1 MKMAQTAKKVN
12 FMVNNNVRK
21 EFERLVPPG
30 ERSKIVNEALRKEL
44 NLIKRERLTEKLLS
58 IRAKSP
64 SLSTDDITGIVRE
77 NRARQ

>member
-1 MKMAQTAKKVN
+1 MAQTAKKVN
-12 FMVNNNVRK
+12 FMVNDNVRR

-64 SLSTDDITGIVRE
+64 SLSTDDIAGIVRK

>member
-1 MKMAQTAKKVN
+1 MAQTAKKVN

-64 SLSTDDITGIVRE
+64 SLSTDEITEIVKK

>member
-1 MKMAQTAKKVN
+1 M
-12 FMVNNNVRK
+12 NNNVRK

-30 ERSKIVNEALRKEL
+30 ERSKIVNETLRKEL

-64 SLSTDDITGIVRE
+64 SLSTDDITEIVKK
-77 NRARQ
+77 NRTRQ

>member
-1 MKMAQTAKKVN
+1 
-12 FMVNNNVRK
+12 MVNDNVRR

-64 SLSTDDITGIVRE
+64 SLSTDDIAGIVRK

>member
-64 SLSTDDITGIVRE
+64 SLSNDDITEIVKK

>member
-1 MKMAQTAKKVN
+1 MAQTAKKVN
-12 FMVNNNVRK
+12 FMVSDNVRK

-64 SLSTDDITGIVRE
+64 SLSTDAITGLVRK

>member
-1 MKMAQTAKKVN
+1 MAQTAKKVN

-64 SLSTDDITGIVRE
+64 SLSTDDIIEIVRK

>member
-1 MKMAQTAKKVN
+1 MAQTAKKVN

-64 SLSTDDITGIVRE
+64 SLSTDDIIGIVRE

>member
-1 MKMAQTAKKVN
+1 MAQTAKKVN

>member
-1 MKMAQTAKKVN
+1 MAQTAKKVN

-44 NLIKRERLTEKLLS
+44 NLIKRERLTGKLLS

-64 SLSTDDITGIVRE
+64 SLSTDDITEIVKK

>member
-1 MKMAQTAKKVN
+1 MAQTAKKVN

-64 SLSTDDITGIVRE
+64 SLSTDDITEIVKK

>member
-1 MKMAQTAKKVN
+1 MAQTAKKVN
-12 FMVNNNVRK
+12 FMVSDNVRK

-30 ERSKIVNEALRKEL
+30 ERSRIVNEALRKEL

-64 SLSTDDITGIVRE
+64 SLSTDDITGIVRK

>member
-1 MKMAQTAKKVN
+1 MAQTAKKVN

-64 SLSTDDITGIVRE
+64 SLSNDDITEIVKE
-77 NRARQ
+77 K

>member
-1 MKMAQTAKKVN
+1 MTQTSKKVN
-12 FMVNNNVRK
+12 FMVNNDVRK

-30 ERSKIVNEALRKEL
+30 ERSKVVNEALRKEL

-64 SLSTDDITGIVRE
+64 SLSTEDITEIVRK

>member
-1 MKMAQTAKKVN
+1 MAQTAKKVN
-12 FMVNNNVRK
+12 FMVSDNVRK

-64 SLSTDDITGIVRE
+64 SLSTDDITGIVRK

>member
-1 MKMAQTAKKVN
+1 MAQTAKKVN

-64 SLSTDDITGIVRE
+64 SLSTDDITEIVRQ

>member
-1 MKMAQTAKKVN
+1 MAQTAKKVN

-64 SLSTDDITGIVRE
+64 SLSTDDITEIVRK

>member
-1 MKMAQTAKKVN
+1 MAQTAKKVN

-64 SLSTDDITGIVRE
+64 SLSNDDITEIVKK